1 MWRII
6 SARSPGF
13 LSKGQAKEI
22 FLLKDKDFEELPQ
35 CGRLQTEFGWST
47 PKHIRDCAAAALARL
62 GSFKELTEV
71 SPQCWRRLTSD
82 PLHMIRCLTK
92 PLVMLSCCF
101 G

>member
-1 MWRII
+1 MTLRLLSGIDRFNGGGWVINF
-6 SARSPGF
+6 ARSPGF

-71 SPQCWRRLTSD
+71 NTPNLESS
-82 PLHMIRCLTK
+82 
-92 PLVMLSCCF
+92 
-101 G
+101 